1 MSIFKT
7 KLILTE
13 QEDSILG
20 LVKNMVSKEEC
31 LIEVDPETMDY
42 LLSMDKLQYYLLIDS
57 EGVQIS
63 NHDFFISRRLR
74 GNVVNLIKDVVKTE
88 TSKRRQTRIN
98 SIFSNELELLTKI
111 NKAIDNGSRE

>member
-20 LVKNMVSKEEC
+20 LVKNMVSREEC

-63 NHDFFISRRLR
+63 NHDFLLFFVKQFVF
-74 GNVVNLIKDVVKTE
+74 GKTDLI
-88 TSKRRQTRIN
+88 
-98 SIFSNELELLTKI
+98 LLCVH
-111 NKAIDNGSRE
+111 E